1 MNVGVI
7 DKLLTRRRGLPLFA
21 ALAPRVRRRLA
32 PACRE
37 LDEAER
43 EIAAR
48 LGLPRPP
55 RLLLADEEEAVILR
69 PDERAEIG

>member
-1 MNVGVI
+1 MGLL
-7 DKLLTRRRGLPLFA
+7 DKLLTRRRGLPVFT

-37 LDEAER
+37 LGEAEQ
-43 EIAAR
+43 ELAAH
-48 LGLPRPP
+48 LGLPQPP
-55 RLLLADEEEAVILR
+55 RLLLVDEEEAVILR